1 MKNFN
6 FDEFK
11 ARLELVTLC
20 TIFLFTLIAVSPP
33 VWEIKMAWL
42 DKAKLDL
49 SNAQFESKEN
59 ISRTVRE
66 FVIENSWNTPF
77 IIKTGTNVT
86 VKTQVTEV
94 LDSITFYTKWDDD
107 EIEILQLWQNSAK
120 KTF

>member
-1 MKNFN
+1 
-6 FDEFK
+6 
-11 ARLELVTLC
+11 
-20 TIFLFTLIAVSPP
+20 
-33 VWEIKMAWL
+33 MAWL

-107 EIEILQLWQNSAK
+107 EIEILQL
-120 KTF
+120 